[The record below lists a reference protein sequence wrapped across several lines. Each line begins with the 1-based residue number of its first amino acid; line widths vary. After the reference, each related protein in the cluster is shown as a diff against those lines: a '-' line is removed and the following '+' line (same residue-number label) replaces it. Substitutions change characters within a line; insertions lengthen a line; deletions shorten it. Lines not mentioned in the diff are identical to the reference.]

1 MKRLHS
7 GFTLIELMIVVAIIG
22 ILAAIAIP
30 QYQNYVARAQVAEG
44 LVLTAPVK
52 LAVAEIYNETGEL
65 PPTATD
71 ITGVDF
77 STITGRYV
85 KEIGYYCCGLEA
97 LSPTLTYKHAQIE
110 ITFNSTAHSN
120 IKETTFMLCG
130 KAGGDKN
137 IQWSC
142 APDCFGMA
150 TTAPITYIDSKYL
163 PNSCQ

>member
-1 MKRLHS
+1 
-7 GFTLIELMIVVAIIG
+7 MIVVAIIG
-22 ILAAIAIP
+22 ILAAVAIP

-65 PPTATD
+65 PPAATD
-71 ITGVDF
+71 ITGVDI

-85 KEIGYYCCGLEA
+85 EEIGYNCCGHEI
-97 LSPTLTYKHAQIE
+97 LSPTLAYKHAQIK
-110 ITFNSTAHSN
+110 ITFNSSAHSN

-130 KAGGDKN
+130 KAGGDQN

-142 APDCFGMA
+142 APTCFGMF
-150 TTAPITYIDSKYL
+150 TIAPITYIDSKYL